1 MQSYDV
7 FMLLVLG
14 TATLLGALRGMAWQ
28 VASLASIVL
37 SSFVALR
44 YCDLLAPYISDS
56 AGTSRVM
63 AMLILYLVTSFAVG
77 AFFRYV
83 SAAIERVKLKG
94 FDRQLGAVFG
104 AAKGA
109 LLCLVI
115 TFFAVTMSQ
124 HVREQVLESRSGPF
138 IATLIHRGEPL
149 LPKDVHDAIGD
160 YLEQLDRGLDPT
172 LESLP
177 KDVTAGDGNHVKI

>member
-1 MQSYDV
+1 MQPYDV

-14 TATLLGALRGMAWQ
+14 TAMLLGALRGMAWQ

-44 YCDLLAPYISDS
+44 YCGLLAPHISDS
-56 AGTSRVM
+56 AGTSRVL

-83 SAAIERVKLKG
+83 SAAIDRVRLTG
-94 FDRQLGAVFG
+94 FDRQLGALFG
-104 AAKGA
+104 AVKGA

-115 TFFAVTMSQ
+115 TFFAVTMSARARQ
-124 HVREQVLESRSGPF
+124 HVLESRSGPL
-138 IATLIHRGEPL
+138 IGSLIHRGEPL
-149 LPKDVHDAIGD
+149 LPKDVHDAIDG

-172 LESLP
+172 VDPLP
-177 KDVTAGDGNHVKI
+177 KDATAGGSNRVKI